1 MLDKFSMFPHHAK
14 LMIFHVARE
23 GEVIGEFS
31 ESTFQE
37 KIFAGEIRPGDHYW
51 TEGLPDWRLVSQ
63 YRILA
68 KTVRMSAEPPPIS
81 AESDRPSPSS
91 APVAPRKAPADK
103 RGAGSR
109 MVTAGVMICFIG
121 GTVAV
126 VGAATNTERIGLPGV
141 ILLALGSIL
150 IVCGR
155 WQN

>member
-1 MLDKFSMFPHHAK
+1 
-14 LMIFHVARE
+14 MIFHVARE

-37 KIFAGEIRPGDHYW
+37 KIFAGVIQPGDHYW

-68 KTVRMSAEPPPIS
+68 KTVRMSAEPPPIL

-91 APVAPRKAPADK
+91 APVAPKKAPAEK

-109 MVTAGVMICFIG
+109 MVAAGVMICFLG

-126 VGAATNTERIGLPGV
+126 VGSATNTERIGLPGV

>member
-1 MLDKFSMFPHHAK
+1 
-14 LMIFHVARE
+14 MIFHVVRE

-31 ESTFQE
+31 ESAFQE

-68 KTVRMSAEPPPIS
+68 KTVRMSAEPPPS
-81 AESDRPSPSS
+81 LAGSGQPGPSS
-91 APVAPRKAPADK
+91 AAVPPRKMPVEK
-103 RGAGSR
+103 REVVSRTAAVGA
-109 MVTAGVMICFIG
+109 MICFIG

-126 VGAATNTERIGLPGV
+126 IGAAINTERIGVPGV
-141 ILLALGSIL
+141 ILLALGSIM

-155 WQN
+155 WQS

>member
-1 MLDKFSMFPHHAK
+1 MLDKFSGFPHHAK

-23 GEVIGEFS
+23 GEVVGEFS

-37 KIFAGEIRPGDHYW
+37 KIFAGEILPGDYYW

-68 KTVRMSAEPPPIS
+68 KTVRMSAEPPPIL
-81 AESDRPSPSS
+81 AESGQPRPSS
-91 APVAPRKAPADK
+91 AGVPPRKTPAEK

-109 MVTAGVMICFIG
+109 AVAAGVMICFIG

-126 VGAATNTERIGLPGV
+126 IGAATNAERIGLPGV
-141 ILLALGSIL
+141 ILLAIGSIL